1 MASTTTEKK
10 KESEERTGATVKKA
24 LKLNQFKRFAPLE
37 DSLCKAIATLSEDF
51 MKDLLINDVLKL
63 LSAKVR
69 YAHNQEMV
77 SNLENE
83 ADEIIPR
90 SLAIKFK
97 LTSPSAD
104 VMKTDEFKQ
113 IQGEAESTIKNW
125 QRDMKN
131 LILKVKRLDLGKAEK
146 EFQNLLH
153 KFMERIIFMKCL
165 ISFKRM
171 QPGPT
176 LTTWETNGG
185 AKLLYQCVVMR
196 LCDKNNPS
204 EFSEAVYKLFWT
216 ELCEYSGYTYESIKS
231 RLCDKNS
238 ITTEDAKTF
247 MDDANKY
254 KDEHKEKV
262 KSILTW
268 CAMLVSTLTYKLLSQ
283 YNQLV
288 RESTAVSEVE
298 AYFKSADTS
307 NSTQTVDAAIA
318 EEETVTKSQM
328 KDYIAKVAKEEIRKE
343 VAKAKN
349 QTTSILRRPGKSTP
363 NGKALRGEAFMKSVQ
378 ISPESNT
385 NDNSNTDSPRKKL
398 FTSVQ
403 KRGRTQS
410 NQSPPSTDPRKS
422 KKRQNRT
429 STSPAPRT
437 KRNVAGRGGAW
448 RGRGRGRSN
457 RSNR

>member
-1 MASTTTEKK
+1 MASTETVKK
-10 KESEERTGATVKKA
+10 REINERTGATVKKA

-37 DSLCKAIATLSEDF
+37 DSLCKAIATLSDDF

-77 SNLENE
+77 TNLENE

-97 LTSPSAD
+97 LTSPSED

-113 IQGEAESTIKNW
+113 IQGEAESTIKTW

-146 EFQNLLH
+146 EFQNILH
-153 KFMERIIFMKCL
+153 KFMERVIYMKCL
-165 ISFKRM
+165 ISFKLT

-185 AKLLYQCVVMR
+185 AKLLYQCVVMK

-204 EFSEAVYKLFWT
+204 EFSEAVYKLFWN
-216 ELCEYSGYTYESIKS
+216 ELCEYSGYTYESIKTK
-231 RLCDKNS
+231 LCDNNS
-238 ITTEDAKTF
+238 ITTEEATAF
-247 MDDANKY
+247 MNDTNKY
-254 KDEHKEKV
+254 KDELKEKV
-262 KSILTW
+262 KCILTW
-268 CAMLVSTLTYKLLSQ
+268 CAMLVSTLTYKLLNK

-298 AYFKSADTS
+298 AYFKSVDTS
-307 NSTQTVDAAIA
+307 NSTQTVAAAIA
-318 EEETVTKSQM
+318 DEETVNKSQM
-328 KDYIAKVAKEEIRKE
+328 KDYIAKVAKEEIRRE
-343 VAKAKN
+343 VAKTKN
-349 QTTSILRRPGKSTP
+349 HPTSILRRPGKSTP
-363 NGKALRGEAFMKSVQ
+363 NGKTLRGEAFMKSVQ

-385 NDNSNTDSPRKKL
+385 NDNSNTNSPRKKL

-403 KRGRTQS
+403 KRGRNPS
-410 NQSPPSTDPRKS
+410 NQSQPSTDPRKS

-429 STSPAPRT
+429 STSPVPRT
-437 KRNVAGRGGAW
+437 RRNVAGRGGV
-448 RGRGRGRSN
+448 RNGRGRGRSN
-457 RSNR
+457 RNNR